1 MRIKCNK
8 MPEAINNLIYE
19 SFVDREKFKEWLEER
34 TSQDVELVK
43 SVGRDYLM
51 SIIKNY
57 REA

>member
-1 MRIKCNK
+1 